1 MAESDISVFLV
12 RGVLM
17 VSMPADPDDPTVA
30 MLQEKVLGEMEK
42 HEAKALVL
50 DLSKVETLD
59 SFFARTVTETARMI
73 GLMGGKTVIAG
84 MRPAVAITATQLG
97 LSLGGAATALN
108 VDRALAMAQ
117 DWR

>member
-12 RGVLM
+12 RGMLM

-30 MLQEKVLGEMEK
+30 ILQEKVLTEMERS
-42 HEAKALVL
+42 EAKGLIL

-59 SFFARTVTETARMI
+59 SFFARTVTETAKMI
-73 GLMGGKTVIAG
+73 TLMGGRTVIAG

-97 LSLGGAATALN
+97 LNLGVASTALD
-108 VDRALAMAQ
+108 VDRALAIAETWQ
-117 DWR
+117 